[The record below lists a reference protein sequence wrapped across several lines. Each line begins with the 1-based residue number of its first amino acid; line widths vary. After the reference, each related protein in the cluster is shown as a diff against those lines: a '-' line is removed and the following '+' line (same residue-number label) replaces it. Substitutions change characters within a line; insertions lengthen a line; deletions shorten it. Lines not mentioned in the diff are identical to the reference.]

1 MRLPSPSATLSSGVS
16 LPGTGRYRRNGGAAV
31 KRSLSG
37 QVVLVTGAARGIG
50 EHTAREAAARGARLA
65 LVGLE
70 PERLSAVAGELGA
83 VWFPADVTDQAG
95 LTAAV
100 DQVKEAYGRID
111 AVVAN
116 AGVASRGTVA
126 TGDVEALVRTVEVNL
141 VGVMRTAA
149 ACLPHLIETRGYL
162 LIVASAAAYAALPGM
177 APYCASK
184 AGVEH
189 FGNAVRLEVAHHGV
203 AVGTA
208 HPSWIDTDLVR
219 DAQDDLPSFRETL
232 RRLPPPMGSTT
243 SVQRCAAAFVDA
255 LERRRRKVFVPRS
268 VALMYWMRTFLNSRL
283 TEKFLESQARRS
295 VPLMEEQV
303 RALGRGFGAS
313 TAEPPAPRR
322 KDRPEP
328 GFIADRY
335 HR

>member
-1 MRLPSPSATLSSGVS
+1 M
-16 LPGTGRYRRNGGAAV
+16 

-37 QVVLVTGAARGIG
+37 QVVLITGAARGIG
-50 EHTAREAAARGARLA
+50 EHTARAAAARGARLA

-70 PERLSAVAGELGA
+70 PERLERLAGEIGA
-83 VWFPADVTDQAG
+83 VWFAADVTDQASMA
-95 LTAAV
+95 AAV
-100 DQVKEAYGRID
+100 EGVLGAYGRID
-111 AVVAN
+111 AVMAN
-116 AGVASRGTVA
+116 AGVASRGTMA
-126 TGDVEALVRTVEVNL
+126 TGDVDALVRTVEVNL
-141 VGVMRTAA
+141 IGVMRTAA
-149 ACLPHLIETRGYL
+149 ACLPHLIAARGYL
-162 LIVASAAAYAALPGM
+162 LIVASAASFVALPGM

-219 DAQDDLPSFRETL
+219 DAQDDLPAFKDSL
-232 RRLPPPMGSTT
+232 RRLPPPLGSTT
-243 SVQRCAAAFVDA
+243 SVERCAAAFADA

-268 VALMYWMRTFLNSRL
+268 VMLLYWLRTFLNSRL
-283 TEKFLESQARRS
+283 TEKVVESQARRS
-295 VPLMEEQV
+295 VPAMEEQV
-303 RALGRGFGAS
+303 RTLGRGFGAS
-313 TAEPPAPRR
+313 TAAALPAPATPP
-322 KDRPEP
+322 KAEP

>member
-1 MRLPSPSATLSSGVS
+1 M
-16 LPGTGRYRRNGGAAV
+16 GGAAV
-31 KRSLSG
+31 KRNLSG

-50 EHTAREAAARGARLA
+50 EHTARQAAARGARLA
-65 LVGLE
+65 LIGLE
-70 PERLSAVAGELGA
+70 PDRLERLAGELGA
-83 VWFPADVTDQAG
+83 IWFAADVTDQASMA
-95 LTAAV
+95 AAV
-100 DQVKEAYGRID
+100 DGVLAEYGRID

-116 AGVASRGTVA
+116 AGVASRGTMA
-126 TGDVEALVRTVEVNL
+126 TGDIEALVRTVEVNL

-149 ACLPHLIETRGYL
+149 ACLPHLIAARGYL
-162 LIVASAAAYAALPGM
+162 LIVASAASFAALPGM

-208 HPSWIDTDLVR
+208 HPSWVDTDLVR
-219 DAQDDLPSFRETL
+219 DAKDDLPAFKDTL
-232 RRLPPPMGSTT
+232 RRLPPPLGSTT
-243 SVQRCAAAFVDA
+243 SVERCAAAFVDA

-268 VALMYWMRTFLNSRL
+268 VMLVYWLRTFLNSRPA
-283 TEKFLESQARRS
+283 EKVVEAGARRS

-303 RALGRGFGAS
+303 RTLGRGFGTN
-313 TAEPPAPRR
+313 TAVALPRPAEKPA
-322 KDRPEP
+322 P

>member
-1 MRLPSPSATLSSGVS
+1 M
-16 LPGTGRYRRNGGAAV
+16 

-50 EHTAREAAARGARLA
+50 EHTARLAAARGAKLA

-70 PERLSAVAGELGA
+70 PDRLRALAEELDA
-83 VWFPADVTDQAG
+83 AWFAADVTDQASMA
-95 LTAAV
+95 AAV
-100 DQVKEAYGRID
+100 EGVLAKYGRID

-116 AGVASRGTVA
+116 AGVASRGTMA

-149 ACLPHLIETRGYL
+149 ACLPHLIASRGYL
-162 LIVASAAAYAALPGM
+162 LIVASAASFAALPGM

-219 DAQDDLPSFRETL
+219 DAKDDLPAFKDTL

-243 SVQRCAAAFVDA
+243 SVERCAAAFVDA

-268 VALMYWMRTFLNSRL
+268 VFLMYWFRTLLNSRL
-283 TEKFLESQARRS
+283 AERVVEAQARRS

-303 RALGRGFGAS
+303 RTLGRGFGAN
-313 TAEPPAPRR
+313 TAPRLPGPAEP
-322 KDRPEP
+322 EP
-328 GFIADRY
+328 PSFIANRY

>member
-1 MRLPSPSATLSSGVS
+1 M
-16 LPGTGRYRRNGGAAV
+16 

-50 EHTAREAAARGARLA
+50 EHTARLAAARGARLA

-70 PERLSAVAGELGA
+70 PERLEALAGELGA
-83 VWFPADVTDQAG
+83 VWFACDVTDQAD
-95 LTAAV
+95 LAAAV
-100 DQVKEAYGRID
+100 DGTVAAYGRID
-111 AVVAN
+111 AVLAN
-116 AGVASRGTVA
+116 AGVASRGTIA
-126 TGDVEALVRTVEVNL
+126 TGDVAALVRTVEVNL

-149 ACLPHLIETRGYL
+149 ACLPQLIASQGYL
-162 LIVASAAAYAALPGM
+162 LIVASAASFAALPGM

-219 DAQDDLPSFRETL
+219 DAQDDLPAFRETL

-243 SVQRCAAAFVDA
+243 SVQHCAERFVDA

-268 VALMYWMRTFLNSRL
+268 VALMYWLRTLLSSRL
-283 TEKFLESQARRS
+283 AELVMARQARTS
-295 VPLMEEQV
+295 VPAMEAQV
-303 RALGRGFGAS
+303 RSLHRGFGAH
-313 TAEPPAPRR
+313 TAPPLPAAQVL
-322 KDRPEP
+322 DEP

>member
-1 MRLPSPSATLSSGVS
+1 M
-16 LPGTGRYRRNGGAAV
+16 

-50 EHTAREAAARGARLA
+50 EQTARQAAARGARLA

-70 PERLSAVAGELGA
+70 PDRLRDLAGEIGA
-83 VWFPADVTDQAG
+83 VWFAADVTDQASMA
-95 LTAAV
+95 AAV
-100 DQVKEAYGRID
+100 EGVVAHYGRID

-116 AGVASRGTVA
+116 AGVASRGTMA

-149 ACLPHLIETRGYL
+149 ACLPHLIAARGYL
-162 LIVASAAAYAALPGM
+162 LIVASAASFAALPGM

-219 DAQDDLPSFRETL
+219 DAQDDLPAFKESL
-232 RRLPPPMGSTT
+232 RRLPPPLGSTT
-243 SVQRCAAAFVDA
+243 SVERCAAAFVDA
-255 LERRRRKVFVPRS
+255 LERRRRKVFVPRG
-268 VALMYWMRTFLNSRL
+268 VMLVYWLRTFLNSRL
-283 TEKFLESQARRS
+283 AEKVVESQARRS

-303 RALGRGFGAS
+303 RSLGRGFGAN
-313 TAEPPAPRR
+313 TAPPLPRQADAPS
-322 KDRPEP
+322 P

>member
-1 MRLPSPSATLSSGVS
+1 MEGS
-16 LPGTGRYRRNGGAAV
+16 AV

-37 QVVLVTGAARGIG
+37 QVVLITGAARGIG
-50 EHTAREAAARGARLA
+50 EHTARQAAARGAKLA

-70 PERLSAVAGELGA
+70 PDRLEALAGELDA
-83 VWFPADVTDQAG
+83 VWFTADVTDQASM
-95 LTAAV
+95 TAAV
-100 DQVKEAYGRID
+100 DGVLAAHGRID
-111 AVVAN
+111 AVIAN
-116 AGVASRGTVA
+116 AGVASRGTMA
-126 TGDVEALVRTVEVNL
+126 TGDVESLIRTVEVNL
-141 VGVMRTAA
+141 IGVMRTAVA
-149 ACLPHLIETRGYL
+149 TLPSLIASKGYL
-162 LIVASAAAYAALPGM
+162 LIVASAASFAALPGM

-219 DAQDDLPSFRETL
+219 DAKDDLPAFRETL
-232 RRLPPPMGSTT
+232 RRLPPPLGSTT
-243 SVQRCAAAFVDA
+243 SVDRCAAAFADA

-268 VALMYWMRTFLNSRL
+268 VALVYWLRTFIGSRL
-283 TEKFLESQARRS
+283 SEKVVERQARRS

-303 RALGRGFGAS
+303 RSLGRGFGTHTV
-313 TAEPPAPRR
+313 TAAAAPPPVQSPRR
-322 KDRPEP
+322 RPAP

-335 HR
+335 HRR

>member
-1 MRLPSPSATLSSGVS
+1 M
-16 LPGTGRYRRNGGAAV
+16 

-50 EHTAREAAARGARLA
+50 EQTARQAAARGARLA

-70 PERLSAVAGELGA
+70 PDRLRGLAGEIGA
-83 VWFPADVTDQAG
+83 VWFAADVTDQASMA
-95 LTAAV
+95 AAV
-100 DQVKEAYGRID
+100 EGAVAHYGRID

-116 AGVASRGTVA
+116 AGVASRGTMA

-149 ACLPHLIETRGYL
+149 ACLPHLIAARGYL
-162 LIVASAAAYAALPGM
+162 LIVASAASFAALPGM

-219 DAQDDLPSFRETL
+219 DAQDDLPAFKDSL
-232 RRLPPPMGSTT
+232 RRLPPPLGSTT
-243 SVQRCAAAFVDA
+243 SVERCAAAVVDA
-255 LERRRRKVFVPRS
+255 LERRRRKVFVPRG
-268 VALMYWMRTFLNSRL
+268 VMLVYWLRTFLNSRL
-283 TEKFLESQARRS
+283 AEKVVESQARRS

-303 RALGRGFGAS
+303 RSLGRGFGAN
-313 TAEPPAPRR
+313 TAPPLPRPADAPS
-322 KDRPEP
+322 P

>member
-1 MRLPSPSATLSSGVS
+1 MQR
-16 LPGTGRYRRNGGAAV
+16 
-31 KRSLSG
+31 KSLSG
-37 QVVLVTGAARGIG
+37 QVVLITGAARGIG
-50 EHTAREAAARGARLA
+50 EHTAREAAARGARVA

-70 PERLSAVAGELGA
+70 PDRLETLAGQLGG
-83 VWFPADVTDQAG
+83 VWFAADVTDQASMA
-95 LTAAV
+95 AAV
-100 DQVKEAYGRID
+100 DGVMSAYGRID

-126 TGDVEALVRTVEVNL
+126 TGDIEALVHTVEVNL
-141 VGVMRTAA
+141 VGVMRTTA
-149 ACLPHLIETRGYL
+149 ACLPHLIAARGYL
-162 LIVASAAAYAALPGM
+162 LIVASAASFAALPGM

-219 DAQDDLPSFRETL
+219 DAQDDLPAFKDTL
-232 RRLPPPMGSTT
+232 RRLPPPLGSTT
-243 SVQRCAAAFVDA
+243 SVERCAAAFVDA
-255 LERRRRKVFVPRS
+255 LERRRRKVFVPRG
-268 VALMYWMRTFLNSRL
+268 VMLAYWLRTLLNSRL
-283 TEKFLESQARRS
+283 AERVVESGARRS

-303 RALGRGFGAS
+303 RALGRGFGAH
-313 TAEPPAPRR
+313 TALPVVTRPAEPGA
-322 KDRPEP
+322 EP
-328 GFIADRY
+328 GFIANRY

>member
-1 MRLPSPSATLSSGVS
+1 
-16 LPGTGRYRRNGGAAV
+16 V

-50 EHTAREAAARGARLA
+50 EHTARLAAARGARLA
-65 LVGLE
+65 LIGLE
-70 PERLSAVAGELGA
+70 PERLERIAGELGA
-83 VWFPADVTDQAG
+83 VWFAADVTDQASMS
-95 LTAAV
+95 AAV
-100 DQVKEAYGRID
+100 DGVLAAYGRID

-116 AGVASRGTVA
+116 AGVASRGTMA

-141 VGVMRTAA
+141 VGVMRTTA
-149 ACLPHLIETRGYL
+149 ACLPSLIAARGYL
-162 LIVASAAAYAALPGM
+162 LIVASAASFAALPGM

-189 FGNAVRLEVAHHGV
+189 FGNAVRLEVAHQGV

-219 DAQDDLPSFRETL
+219 DAKDDMPAFRETL
-232 RRLPPPMGSTT
+232 RRLPPPLGSTT
-243 SVQRCAAAFVDA
+243 SVERCAGAFVDA

-268 VALMYWMRTFLNSRL
+268 VMLVYWLRTALNSRL
-283 TEKFLESQARRS
+283 AERVVERQAARS

-303 RALGRGFGAS
+303 RALGRGFGAH
-313 TAEPPAPRR
+313 TAAALPGPPAPE
-322 KDRPEP
+322 PP

-335 HR
+335 HRR

>member
-1 MRLPSPSATLSSGVS
+1 MR
-16 LPGTGRYRRNGGAAV
+16 
-31 KRSLSG
+31 RSLSG

-50 EHTAREAAARGARLA
+50 EHTARQAAARGARLA

-70 PERLSAVAGELGA
+70 PDRLKKLAEEIGA
-83 VWFPADVTDQAG
+83 VWYAADVTDQASMA
-95 LTAAV
+95 AAV
-100 DQVKEAYGRID
+100 QGVLGAYGRID

-141 VGVMRTAA
+141 VGVLRTAA
-149 ACLPHLIETRGYL
+149 ACLPHLIAAQGYL
-162 LIVASAAAYAALPGM
+162 LIVASAASFAALPGM

-219 DAQDDLPSFRETL
+219 DAQDDMPAFRETL
-232 RRLPPPMGSTT
+232 RRLPAPLGSTT
-243 SVQRCAAAFVDA
+243 SVERCAAAFVDA
-255 LERRRRKVFVPRS
+255 LERRRRKVFVPRG
-268 VALMYWMRTFLNSRL
+268 VMLVYWLRTFLNSRL
-283 TEKFLESQARRS
+283 AERAAESQARRS
-295 VPLMEEQV
+295 VPAMEEQA
-303 RALGRGFGAS
+303 RSLGRGFGAH
-313 TAEPPAPRR
+313 TAAALPAEPEA
-322 KDRPEP
+322 EA

>member
-1 MRLPSPSATLSSGVS
+1 M
-16 LPGTGRYRRNGGAAV
+16 

-50 EHTAREAAARGARLA
+50 EHTARQAAARGARLA

-70 PERLSAVAGELGA
+70 PERLEPLAAELGA
-83 VWFPADVTDQAG
+83 VWFTADVTDQASMA
-95 LTAAV
+95 AAV
-100 DQVKEAYGRID
+100 DGVVSAYGRID

-126 TGDVEALVRTVEVNL
+126 AGDVEALVRTVEVNL

-149 ACLPHLIETRGYL
+149 ACLPHLIAARGYL
-162 LIVASAAAYAALPGM
+162 LIVSSAAAFAALPGM

-189 FGNAVRLEVAHHGV
+189 FGNAVRVEVAHHGV
-203 AVGTA
+203 RVGTA

-219 DAQDDLPSFRETL
+219 DAQDDLPAFKDTL

-243 SVQRCAAAFVDA
+243 SVERCAAAFADA

-268 VALMYWMRTFLNSRL
+268 VALMYWLRTFLNSRL
-283 TEKFLESQARRS
+283 AERVVERQARTS

-303 RALGRGFGAS
+303 RSLGRGFGAH
-313 TAEPPAPRR
+313 TAAMLPARAEPAS
-322 KDRPEP
+322 P